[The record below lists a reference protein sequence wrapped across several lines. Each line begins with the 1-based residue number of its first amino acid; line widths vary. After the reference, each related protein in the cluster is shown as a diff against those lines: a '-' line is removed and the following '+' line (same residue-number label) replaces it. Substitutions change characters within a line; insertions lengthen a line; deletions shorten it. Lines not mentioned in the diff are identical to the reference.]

1 MKKLCLL
8 VGCLLLSSTVG
19 AANILCNPDECEAM
33 SRAMYE
39 GFAEGY
45 AKRMVEYKIAMGK
58 QSDKK
63 TERAEVLKLMPYE
76 VFDEYFQ
83 ECGNDNAFPG
93 DAQAC
98 MLDKIVAYI
107 APDHSK

>member
-1 MKKLCLL
+1 MKKLCLF
-8 VGCLLLSSTVG
+8 VGCLLLSSTVC
-19 AANILCNPDECEAM
+19 AANVLCSADECKEM

-39 GFAEGY
+39 GFANGY

-58 QSDKK
+58 QTDQK
-63 TERAEVLKLMPYE
+63 TERAEVLKLISHE

-83 ECGNDNAFPG
+83 ECGEDNEFPG

-98 MLDKIVAYI
+98 LLDKIVAYI
-107 APDHSK
+107 APASK